1 MYWTDYTTDWYE
13 VAYDEAVEEIL
24 LLAGAGYAHIG
35 MPRRLSDERPKN
47 DTVINT
53 DIYVISEQLQK
64 LYFGMLLGWLG
75 MDIIDWFR
83 NDR

>member
-1 MYWTDYTTDWYE
+1 
-13 VAYDEAVEEIL
+13 
-24 LLAGAGYAHIG
+24 

-64 LYFGMLLGWLG
+64 LYFGMLLGWFG
-75 MDIIDWFR
+75 MDIID
-83 NDR
+83 

>member
-1 MYWTDYTTDWYE
+1 M
-13 VAYDEAVEEIL
+13 L
-24 LLAGAGYAHIG
+24 
-35 MPRRLSDERPKN
+35 RRLSAERPKN
-47 DTVINT
+47 DTVMNT
-53 DIYVISEQLQK
+53 DIYVSSEQLQK